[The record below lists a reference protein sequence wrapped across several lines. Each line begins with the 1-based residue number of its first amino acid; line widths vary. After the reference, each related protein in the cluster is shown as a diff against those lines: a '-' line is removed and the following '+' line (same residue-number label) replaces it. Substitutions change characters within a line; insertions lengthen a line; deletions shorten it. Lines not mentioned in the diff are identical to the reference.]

1 MPTPTPENP
10 LIWSSETLAT
20 RLLTALGAA
29 HPEEYSRA
37 LSELTG
43 FSLDPAD
50 PATFICED
58 QRIDQRFRTV
68 SGQEVIVEVKVD
80 HQATAEQLGRYAAL
94 AEGACRV
101 MVVPDA
107 AAPDVREATTKQ
119 RDWAVVT
126 WSDLLGRLM
135 DVNPLVARLERDVRV
150 MASDPGAKAVTRR
163 ALHVLL
169 PVKHERLEVE
179 AGTTGRNWPCLN
191 IAAKDG
197 WVFGQ
202 VERAGAAVPPQF
214 QAKVG
219 FTISPEEQEP
229 GPAAA
234 CMGEALRQAWQ
245 AAVAL
250 ESAGR
255 FSISRHGGASKMQK
269 LYGTDFPYQARGYV
283 GDYVGIY
290 STPLSDPEDALAQV
304 VALGERM
311 LVIADEKWGRREAAA
326 SEG

>member
-1 MPTPTPENP
+1 
-10 LIWSSETLAT
+10 
-20 RLLTALGAA
+20 
-29 HPEEYSRA
+29 
-37 LSELTG
+37 
-43 FSLDPAD
+43 
-50 PATFICED
+50 
-58 QRIDQRFRTV
+58 
-68 SGQEVIVEVKVD
+68 
-80 HQATAEQLGRYAAL
+80 
-94 AEGACRV
+94 

-169 PVKHERLEVE
+169 PVKHERLKVE

-191 IAAKDG
+191 ITATDG

-202 VERAGAAVPPQF
+202 VERTGAAVPPQF

-250 ESAGR
+250 ESEGR

-283 GDYVGIY
+283 GDYAGIY
-290 STPLSDPEDALAQV
+290 STPLSDPEDAIAQV

-311 LVIADEKWGRREAAA
+311 LVIADEMWGRKEAAA